1 MRAVV
6 AQCDN
11 PSEEQVRE
19 THERFIAAVAELF
32 DQHKHLLPG
41 WEHKRLEII

>member
-1 MRAVV
+1 MHAAVV
-6 AQCDN
+6 QSDN

-19 THERFIAAVAELF
+19 THERFIAAIAELF

-41 WEHKRLEII
+41 WEHKQLEII